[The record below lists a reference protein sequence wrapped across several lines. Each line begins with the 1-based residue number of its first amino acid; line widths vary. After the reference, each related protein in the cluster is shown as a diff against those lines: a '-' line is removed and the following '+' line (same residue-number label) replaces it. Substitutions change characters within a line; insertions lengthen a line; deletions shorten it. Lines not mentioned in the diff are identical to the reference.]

1 MQKTDFPIFGQL
13 PHLVYL
19 DSAATSQKPNVV
31 LEAER
36 EYYEQMNA
44 NIHRSA
50 HFLAEKATV
59 AYEATRKAVA
69 TFIHAKYSHEI
80 VFTRNA
86 TESINL
92 VARSYGD
99 TFLGAGDEIL
109 LSKLEHHSNLVPWL
123 QLKERKGVVV
133 RFLEIDAEGQLVFD
147 GSQITEKTKLVAL
160 TGMSNSLGMVT
171 NLKPIIA
178 AAHEKGAKVLVD
190 ACQLAAH
197 SPIDVQELDADFLVF
212 SAHKLYGPTGVGVLY
227 GKTELLDRMPPFL
240 GGGEMIQQV
249 FEDHFTPND
258 LPHKFEAGTQNIAGV
273 VAFKAALD
281 YISSIGWDQIQK
293 IETELTEYALSELKK
308 LDFIT
313 IIGPQT
319 MKSRG
324 SILSFTM
331 DGVHPH
337 DIAEG
342 LSQRNICIRAGHH
355 CCQVLMDH
363 WNLPA
368 TARMSFGVYNEKE
381 DVDKAVK
388 ALKEVYHYFNG

>member
-1 MQKTDFPIFGQL
+1 MHKSNFPIFGHH

-59 AYEATRKAVA
+59 AYEATRKTVA
-69 TFIHAKYSHEI
+69 EFINAKHTHEI
-80 VFTRNA
+80 IFTRNA
-86 TESINL
+86 TEGINL

-99 TFLGAGDEIL
+99 TFLTEEDEVL
-109 LSKLEHHSNLVPWL
+109 LTKLEHHSNMVPWL
-123 QLKERKGVVV
+123 QLKERKGVKIKY
-133 RFLEIDAEGQLVFD
+133 LDIDAEGHLIFD
-147 GSQITEKTKLVAL
+147 SSQITDNTKFVAI
-160 TGMSNSLGMVT
+160 TGMSNSLGT
-171 NLKPIIA
+171 IPNLKPIIA

-190 ACQLAAH
+190 ACQLAVH
-197 SPIDVQELDADFLVF
+197 SPLDIQELNADFLVF

-227 GKTELLDRMPPFL
+227 GKTELLEKMPPFL

-249 FEDHFTPND
+249 FEDHFIPNS
-258 LPHKFEAGTQNIAGV
+258 LPNKFEAGTPNIAGV
-273 VAFKAALD
+273 VSFKAALD
-281 YISSIGWDQIQK
+281 YINSIGFTKIQK
-293 IETELTEYALSELKK
+293 IELELTEYVLSELKK

-319 MKSRG
+319 IENRG
-324 SILSFTM
+324 PIVSFTM

-363 WNLPA
+363 WGLPA
-368 TARMSFGVYNEKE
+368 TARLSLGVYNEKE

-388 ALKEVYHYFNG
+388 ALREVYQYFR

>member
-1 MQKTDFPIFGQL
+1 MNLKKDFPIFGQL
-13 PHLVYL
+13 PQLVYL

-59 AYEATRKAVA
+59 AYEASRKAVA
-69 TFIHAKYSHEI
+69 EFIHAKHRHEI

-99 TFLGAGDEIL
+99 TFLEASDEIL

-123 QLKERKGVVV
+123 QLKERKGVGI

-160 TGMSNSLGMVT
+160 TGMSNSLGSLT
-171 NLKPIIA
+171 HLKPIIT

-197 SPIDVQELDADFLVF
+197 SPIDVQALDADFLVF

-281 YISSIGWDQIQK
+281 YINSIGFTKIQK
-293 IETELTEYALSELKK
+293 IESELTEYALSEVKK

-319 MKSRG
+319 MEDRG
-324 SILSFTM
+324 SIISFTM

-342 LSQRNICIRAGHH
+342 LSQRNICLRAGHH

-363 WNLPA
+363 WGLPA
-368 TARMSFGVYNEKE
+368 TARLSFGVYNEKE
-381 DVDKAVK
+381 DVDKAVE
-388 ALKEVYHYFNG
+388 ALKEVYEYFK